1 MTQMATQLE
10 DLGKENALS
19 YLREMVKIRA
29 FETRVGVLFLDG
41 QLPGFVHSC
50 AGQEAIA
57 VGVCSSL
64 HLTDLVTSTHRGHG
78 HSIAK
83 GISLNSIF
91 AELFGK
97 VTGACHGRGGSMHVA
112 DFSIGMLGA
121 NGIVGG
127 GYGIAVGAALSCK
140 YRKTSEVVVCF
151 FGDGALNKGTFHESL
166 NFAGLHKL
174 PVVFVC
180 ENNGYAQFT
189 DMRRSTANENIASR
203 AEAYDM
209 QGDTLDGNDL
219 LEVIGAIKIA
229 IVRARSGLGPTL
241 LDMKSYRF
249 SGHYVGDAEVYRSK
263 DEVALMKQNDPIERF
278 KAKLSNYGWLDQ
290 VKFDALQGEIDQEIG
305 LSEKFARDS
314 AFPLPSDALK
324 YVFSEDV
331 SHVI

>member
-1 MTQMATQLE
+1 MKQMAIQLE
-10 DLGKENALS
+10 DLGEENALA

-64 HLTDLVTSTHRGHG
+64 LLTDFVTSTHRGHG

-189 DMRRSTANENIASR
+189 DMRRTTANENIASR
-203 AEAYDM
+203 ADAYGM
-209 QGDTLDGNDL
+209 HGDTLDGNDL

-263 DEVALMKQNDPIERF
+263 DEVDLMKQKDPIERF
-278 KAKLSNYGWLDQ
+278 KAKLCNYGWLDQ

>member
-1 MTQMATQLE
+1 MTQMAIRLE
-10 DLGKENALS
+10 DIGREDALS
-19 YLREMVKIRA
+19 HLQKMVKIRA

-41 QLPGFVHSC
+41 QLPGFVHSY

-57 VGVCSSL
+57 VGVCSAL
-64 HLTDLVTSTHRGHG
+64 LLTDFVTSTHRGHG

-97 VTGACHGRGGSMHVA
+97 ITGACRGRGGSMHVA

-140 YRKTSEVVVCF
+140 YRKTSNVVVCF

-174 PVVFVC
+174 PVIFVC

-189 DMRRSTANENIASR
+189 DMRRTTANESIASR
-203 AEAYDM
+203 AETYGM
-209 QGDTLDGNDL
+209 HGNTLDGNDL

-263 DEVALMKQNDPIERF
+263 NEVDLMKQKDPIERF
-278 KAKLSNYGWLDQ
+278 KVKLSDFGWLDLAT
-290 VKFDALQGEIDQEIG
+290 FDALQSQVDQEIG
-305 LSEKFARDS
+305 LAEKFAKDS
-314 AFPLPSDALK
+314 EFPLPSDALR
-324 YVFSEDV
+324 YVFSEDIL
-331 SHVI
+331 HDI

>member
-1 MTQMATQLE
+1 MTQMAIQLE

-64 HLTDLVTSTHRGHG
+64 LLTDLVTSTHRGHG

-127 GYGIAVGAALSCK
+127 GYGIAVGSALSCK

-189 DMRRSTANENIASR
+189 DMRRTTANENIASR
-203 AEAYDM
+203 ADAYGM
-209 QGDTLDGNDL
+209 HGDTLDGNDL

-263 DEVALMKQNDPIERF
+263 DEVDLMKQKDPIERF
-278 KAKLSNYGWLDQ
+278 KAKLCNYGWLDQ

>member
-1 MTQMATQLE
+1 
-10 DLGKENALS
+10 
-19 YLREMVKIRA
+19 
-29 FETRVGVLFLDG
+29 
-41 QLPGFVHSC
+41 
-50 AGQEAIA
+50 
-57 VGVCSSL
+57 
-64 HLTDLVTSTHRGHG
+64 
-78 HSIAK
+78 
-83 GISLNSIF
+83 
-91 AELFGK
+91 
-97 VTGACHGRGGSMHVA
+97 MHVA

-189 DMRRSTANENIASR
+189 DMRRTTANENIASR
-203 AEAYDM
+203 ADAYGM
-209 QGDTLDGNDL
+209 HGDTLDGNDL
-219 LEVIGAIKIA
+219 LEVIGAIKNA

-263 DEVALMKQNDPIERF
+263 DEVDLMKQKDPIERF
-278 KAKLSNYGWLDQ
+278 KAKLSNSGWLDQ
-290 VKFDALQGEIDQEIG
+290 VKFEALQSEIDQEID
-305 LSEKFARDS
+305 LAEKFARDS

>member
-1 MTQMATQLE
+1 MTQMAIQLE
-10 DLGKENALS
+10 DLGKENALA

-64 HLTDLVTSTHRGHG
+64 LLTDLVTSTHRGHG

-189 DMRRSTANENIASR
+189 DMRRTTANENIASR
-203 AEAYDM
+203 AEAYGM
-209 QGDTLDGNDL
+209 QGETLDGNDL

-241 LDMKSYRF
+241 LDMKTYRF

-263 DEVALMKQNDPIERF
+263 DEVDLMKQKDPIERF
-278 KAKLSNYGWLDQ
+278 KAKLCNYGWLDQ

-324 YVFSEDV
+324 YVLSEDV

>member
-1 MTQMATQLE
+1 
-10 DLGKENALS
+10 
-19 YLREMVKIRA
+19 
-29 FETRVGVLFLDG
+29 
-41 QLPGFVHSC
+41 
-50 AGQEAIA
+50 
-57 VGVCSSL
+57 
-64 HLTDLVTSTHRGHG
+64 
-78 HSIAK
+78 
-83 GISLNSIF
+83 
-91 AELFGK
+91 
-97 VTGACHGRGGSMHVA
+97 MHVA

-189 DMRRSTANENIASR
+189 DMRRTTANENIASR
-203 AEAYDM
+203 ADAYGM
-209 QGDTLDGNDL
+209 HGDTLDGNDL

-263 DEVALMKQNDPIERF
+263 DEVDLMKQKDPIERF
-278 KAKLSNYGWLDQ
+278 KAKLSNSGWLDQ
-290 VKFDALQGEIDQEIG
+290 VKFEALQSEIDQEID
-305 LSEKFARDS
+305 LAEKFARDS

>member
-1 MTQMATQLE
+1 MTQLAIPLE
-10 DLGKENALS
+10 DVGREYALS
-19 YLREMVKIRA
+19 HLRMMVRIRA

-50 AGQEAIA
+50 AGQEAMA

-64 HLTDLVTSTHRGHG
+64 LPTDFVTSTHRGHG
-78 HSIAK
+78 HAIAK
-83 GISLNSIF
+83 GINLDSIF

-97 VTGACHGRGGSMHVA
+97 VTGACRGRGGSMHVA

-127 GYGIAVGAALSCK
+127 GYGIAAGAALSCK
-140 YRKTSEVVVCF
+140 YRKTSDVVVCF

-174 PVVFVC
+174 PVIFVC

-189 DMRRSTANENIASR
+189 DMRRTTANENIAGR
-203 AEAYDM
+203 AETYGM
-209 QGDTLDGNDL
+209 HGDTLDGNDL
-219 LEVIGAIKIA
+219 LEVIGAMRSA
-229 IVRARSGLGPTL
+229 IIRARSGLGPTL

-263 DEVALMKQNDPIERF
+263 NEVDLMKQKDPIERF
-278 KAKLSNYGWLDQ
+278 KVKLTESGWLDLAT
-290 VKFDALQGEIDQEIG
+290 FDALQSQIDQEIA
-305 LSEKFARDS
+305 SAEEFARNS
-314 AFPLPSDALK
+314 EFPLPSDAVRD
-324 YVFSEDV
+324 VFSKDIL
-331 SHVI
+331 HDI

>member
-1 MTQMATQLE
+1 MTQMAIQLQ

-57 VGVCSSL
+57 VGVCGSL
-64 HLTDLVTSTHRGHG
+64 LLTDLVTSTHRGHG

-189 DMRRSTANENIASR
+189 DMRRTTANENIASR
-203 AEAYDM
+203 AEAYGM
-209 QGDTLDGNDL
+209 QGETLDGNDL

-263 DEVALMKQNDPIERF
+263 DEVDLMKQKDPIERF
-278 KAKLSNYGWLDQ
+278 KAKLCNYGWLDQ

>member
-1 MTQMATQLE
+1 MTQMAIQLE
-10 DLGKENALS
+10 DLGEENALA

-64 HLTDLVTSTHRGHG
+64 HLTDFVTSTHRGHG

-83 GISLNSIF
+83 GISLDSIF

-189 DMRRSTANENIASR
+189 DMRRTTANENIASR
-203 AEAYDM
+203 ADAYGM
-209 QGDTLDGNDL
+209 HGDTLDGNDL

-263 DEVALMKQNDPIERF
+263 DEVDLMKQKDPIERF
-278 KAKLSNYGWLDQ
+278 KAKLSNSGWLDQ
-290 VKFDALQGEIDQEIG
+290 VKFEALQSEIDQEID
-305 LSEKFARDS
+305 LAEKFARDS